1 MRSTELILAPDCP
14 FSGPDQQ
21 GIAKKRHQ
29 GSRKGLFQPEID
41 VQEAFQPRKYPH
53 AATLQDTISEKSLLL
68 YGCMVANRGFSPD
81 QRGSAGDRTGAGL
94 RGIVT
99 RKKCEKGIRYE

>member
-1 MRSTELILAPDCP
+1 MRSTEFISAPDCP

-29 GSRKGLFQPEID
+29 DFGKRVLSADID

-53 AATLQDTISEKSLLL
+53 ATTLQGTISEKCLLL
-68 YGCMVANRGFSPD
+68 FGCMVADRRFFPIPVPRGGKD
-81 QRGSAGDRTGAGL
+81 RARSARNY
-94 RGIVT
+94 R
-99 RKKCEKGIRYE
+99 